1 MLKQLKLNRNTAVAD
16 LMAGLTVALVTIP
29 ENLGFALVAGVNP
42 VFGLYAGVTPHLVG
56 ALTAGSVLMVVTV
69 TNEMALTTASSLEAM
84 GEVTDGTIFAL
95 TVLTGLFVLIFGLLK
110 WGKLMRFVSESVMTG
125 FITGAAVLIIMGQLP
140 KLTEY
145 EGEVEGNALVE
156 FVDWL
161 VHFNQWDILSI
172 VVGLTTLAAILLFN
186 KTAARKFSLILAL
199 IVGTLLV
206 VLTGWHVLLIGDL
219 VDIPRTIPLP
229 VLPDFSRIA
238 ELIVPALSLAI
249 LASVV
254 SAGVGQSYPNPDGS
268 MAKPSKDWVGVGA
281 ANTISGFFQAIPT
294 TGGLGRTEVN
304 RSAGAKSRWAV
315 IFSALILLLLLAT
328 IAGVVEYVP
337 EAALAGMLI
346 YVGYEAINQSRI
358 LRDWKTYRAGQVAM
372 VLTFLLTLLIPLH
385 YAVFAGALI
394 SLSLYLI
401 TASMDLNLVELVPVG
416 EGRFEEREVPAEFPS
431 NQATV
436 IMVYGPTY
444 FAAVQTLENK
454 LPSVETT
461 ENAVIMLDIRGRETS
476 DAAFFAWLER
486 SAKDFHA
493 AGNRLMLVEVHL
505 HVKKQLEETNVIE
518 AVGEDNVFLAQ
529 PVLGASIEEALI
541 EANKWLSQGQADAS
555 DEV

>member
-1 MLKQLKLNRNTAVAD
+1 
-16 LMAGLTVALVTIP
+16 
-29 ENLGFALVAGVNP
+29 
-42 VFGLYAGVTPHLVG
+42 
-56 ALTAGSVLMVVTV
+56 MVVTV

-394 SLSLYLI
+394 SLS
-401 TASMDLNLVELVPVG
+401 VG

-486 SAKDFHA
+486 SAKDLRA